1 MAIPPRID
9 APGVRPPTPVET
21 RLPAAPVGDARQE
34 AFQRSL
40 QSLVGQT
47 IKGEVLSK
55 FNDGSFLVRVANTNA
70 RMMLPAGVE
79 LGAEL
84 PLTVMSANPRPTFQV
99 GTQSGQQ
106 AVLYS
111 EGGQLPADADTLP
124 SQSNPALSGRLPS
137 QPGAGGAQAGAA
149 PAAGNAA
156 ATTPQ
161 AAANPMPN
169 PAAAQATLSNA
180 AASLAQTAAG
190 AAANA
195 ATGALGQ
202 AAGAAPGTAAP
213 ADGAR
218 PQSLAATLLSK
229 APLTPAEQLPALDR
243 NTLPAT
249 LSPAARAIANVLV
262 NAYTAPGVPATING
276 KVPLVPG
283 GAPDTAQL
291 SKQLQDALGKSG
303 LFYES
308 HVAEWAEGK
317 RSLQDLA
324 REPQMQRFTQAAA
337 QSAAETAARALNGPD
352 LSAAQMINQQLHA
365 HEQQRVLWQGEAWPG
380 QAMQWEVRRD
390 EREGRQQQGG
400 REENAREP
408 VWRSGVRFRFP
419 RLGALAASVTIVGEQ
434 VHIAV
439 QSDSDG
445 TVGTLRAWASQLQQA
460 MEAAGAPLA
469 SLTIGAEGTVG
480 GGDGQ

>member
-1 MAIPPRID
+1 M
-9 APGVRPPTPVET
+9 PT
-21 RLPAAPVGDARQE
+21 APVADARQD

-111 EGGQLPADADTLP
+111 ESGQLPADADALP
-124 SQSNPALSGRLPS
+124 SQTNPALSGRLPA
-137 QPGAGGAQAGAA
+137 QPGAGGAQTGTTTT
-149 PAAGNAA
+149 PGNTA
-156 ATTPQ
+156 ATASQT
-161 AAANPMPN
+161 AANTTPN
-169 PAAAQATLSNA
+169 PATSQATLTNT
-180 AASLAQTAAG
+180 AASLAQSAAG

-195 ATGALGQ
+195 AATSGKAGT
-202 AAGAAPGTAAP
+202 APGAAPAE
-213 ADGAR
+213 GAR

-324 REPQMQRFTQAAA
+324 REPQMQRFTQAGA

-400 REENAREP
+400 REENPHEP

-469 SLTIGAEGTVG
+469 SLTIGAEGGVG

>member
-1 MAIPPRID
+1 MPPRID

-111 EGGQLPADADTLP
+111 ESGQLPADTDALP
-124 SQSNPALSGRLPS
+124 SQTNPALSGRLPA
-137 QPGAGGAQAGAA
+137 QPGAGGAQAGTTTT
-149 PAAGNAA
+149 PGNAA
-156 ATTPQ
+156 AATPQ
-161 AAANPMPN
+161 TAANATPT
-169 PAAAQATLSNA
+169 PAPGQATLPNA
-180 AASLAQTAAG
+180 AASLAQSAAG

-195 ATGALGQ
+195 AASAAAGKPGQ
-202 AAGAAPGTAAP
+202 AAGTAPGAAP
-213 ADGAR
+213 AEGAR

-324 REPQMQRFTQAAA
+324 REPQMQRFTQAGA

-400 REENAREP
+400 REENPHEP

-469 SLTIGAEGTVG
+469 SLTIGGEGG